1 MCTSCVLFSPW
12 QASVVI
18 RYWRLWEIPTFGGHQ
33 VTLARDYVVPN
44 PREFDL
50 REDKFSSSFWQKR
63 CCCDPARAGPPVALR
78 VCRAGSFFCSTR
90 RPAPASHMHFAISW
104 ELCACWYPVPRNIF
118 HSDHMDLPRCLE
130 HVCTSA
136 KGWCQGSVYHLSAL
150 MIFCTD
156 NIFVWL
162 APPAKITFSV
172 KLFWCH
178 LCIFIVSSWSNCFFF
193 IGFLVK
199 LFLHRIPGQSFHMD
213 QSSSAYPPAVQ

>member
-1 MCTSCVLFSPW
+1 MLLRSSP
-12 QASVVI
+12 S
-18 RYWRLWEIPTFGGHQ
+18 
-33 VTLARDYVVPN
+33 
-44 PREFDL
+44 
-50 REDKFSSSFWQKR
+50 
-63 CCCDPARAGPPVALR
+63 GPPCGTARLPGR
-78 VCRAGSFFCSTR
+78 LFFCSTR